1 MNIMEYPQD
10 ATQDIDSQS
19 ILLSATSDDGKG
31 QGQHVFHLLVG
42 QDQGS
47 DQLNPI
53 GLGNLSADDVADVFR
68 GLDMSSLG
76 VTSAWDTRDIFSHG
90 NGPGGDVFHARQKK
104 FRVLEYVCN

>member
-42 QDQGS
+42 QDQG
-47 DQLNPI
+47 
-53 GLGNLSADDVADVFR
+53 
-68 GLDMSSLG
+68 
-76 VTSAWDTRDIFSHG
+76 
-90 NGPGGDVFHARQKK
+90 
-104 FRVLEYVCN
+104 